1 MHQARE
7 VWTLQTVSM
16 GFREPWHLQADAT
29 PGNSAHDLSQE
40 MSELRDH
47 IAELTRNMGSP
58 EGDRDGN
65 DNASPFGS
73 DDVYMLRNQIAELVV
88 ARSLQRQE
96 EELWRLQ
103 VAASPRI
110 PPPTL
115 FSAPPRCVCISPPYD
130 GLRERVVVVV
140 CVCLSVCLLCAHR
153 SFRRCSTNRSTAP
166 QMARSM
172 HSRSAT
178 VQEAKAEA

>member
-1 MHQARE
+1 
-7 VWTLQTVSM
+7 
-16 GFREPWHLQADAT
+16 
-29 PGNSAHDLSQE
+29 

-73 DDVYMLRNQIAELVV
+73 DDVHMLRNQIAELVV

-96 EELWRLQ
+96 EELLRLQ

-110 PPPTL
+110 PPPTIPSFVL
-115 FSAPPRCVCISPPYD
+115 CPPSLCLHFFPLRRIVRARGRGCVCV
-130 GLRERVVVVV
+130 R
-140 CVCLSVCLLCAHR
+140 VCLSVCLLCAHR